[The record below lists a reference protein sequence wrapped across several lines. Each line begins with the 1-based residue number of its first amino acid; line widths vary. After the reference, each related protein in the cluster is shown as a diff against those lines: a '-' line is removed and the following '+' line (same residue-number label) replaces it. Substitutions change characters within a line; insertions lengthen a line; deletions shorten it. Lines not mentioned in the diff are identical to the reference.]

1 MQITFFLIPKAETV
15 FLLERYTM
23 RQALEKMEYHG
34 YTAVPVVDDEGK
46 YLYTI
51 TVSDFLWKLKNTP
64 GLSCNDTEKI
74 ALSEIPKYTDIQPV
88 NIDSK
93 LQDLLH
99 RAMEQNFIPV
109 VDDYNTYIG
118 IVRRREIIEYCLP
131 FIVPDEADTETL
143 DIDVPDLEEYDEEY

>member
-1 MQITFFLIPKAETV
+1 MQ
-15 FLLERYTM
+15 RYTM

-34 YTAVPVVDDEGK
+34 YNAVPVVNDEGK
-46 YLYTI
+46 YLYTV
-51 TVSDFLWKLKNTP
+51 TVADFLWKLKKSPDLN
-64 GLSCNDTEKI
+64 CNDTEKI
-74 ALSEIPKYTDIQPV
+74 PLAEIQKYSDIQPV

-131 FIVPDEADTETL
+131 FIVPDETDTEVL
-143 DIDVPDLEEYDEEY
+143 EIALADLGDYDDDY